1 MSGLGE
7 IPDFIL
13 GQPLLEARNNC
24 MVCSVDSVALS
35 YLYQRSAEAAGI
47 LHSFRQGAAENR
59 LCTFEGL
66 LEPHGFGKHE
76 QVVCKTLNDLNGNS
90 MMEFA
95 CLPSYSE
102 SLAPFLI
109 FVPQIV

>member
-13 GQPLLEARNNC
+13 GQPLLEATGGAQRLAD
-24 MVCSVDSVALS
+24 M
-35 YLYQRSAEAAGI
+35 YQQFVAAGI

-59 LCTFEGL
+59 LCTSEGL
-66 LEPHGFGKHE
+66 LRPLGFGRDE
-76 QVVCKTLNDLNGNS
+76 LVVCKPLSGHS
-90 MMEFA
+90 MFEFV

-102 SLAPFLI
+102 SLSPFL
-109 FVPQIV
+109 PQRVL